1 MWRKITLFSAL
12 PYIRRDPFPSHI
24 MDCLFEG
31 VAGLYLYV
39 RGRVLPAVE
48 GSDMEEACVH
58 LETCKATLLAK
69 ERDLAAQLES
79 LGREALSRKRVG
91 DKVAAKRLVMDRRR
105 ISEKVQRT
113 QSCLSV
119 VDKQL
124 DALQSRELDKELLKS
139 LQLSN
144 QAMKKIGI
152 QGETEEAEKVMGELD
167 DQIAHSAEL
176 TNVLATP
183 LDSDQVDSDT
193 LAFDL
198 DTELQLLEVE
208 YMSGDQTAT
217 PAVSSSMF
225 AEPPAQKPKPVP
237 EEPQDQLFN
246 HPPQKEPSSST
257 DRSIERE
264 AGTRLKPRR
273 ASAVQEESWGAS
285 NTIEEEDGGV
295 FEMDAEA
302 TDESTSLLLR
312 RDATRRKQRTDPRG
326 RFMVPA

>member
-1 MWRKITLFSAL
+1 
-12 PYIRRDPFPSHI
+12 

-58 LETCKATLLAK
+58 LESCKATLLAK
-69 ERDLAAQLES
+69 ERELAAQLES

-208 YMSGDQTAT
+208 YMSGEQTAT
-217 PAVSSSMF
+217 PVVSSSMF
-225 AEPPAQKPKPVP
+225 TDPPAGKTKQVA
-237 EEPQDQLFN
+237 EEPLDQ
-246 HPPQKEPSSST
+246 PQRASHGDQPQRASHGAPRKEPVG
-257 DRSIERE
+257 ELL
-264 AGTRLKPRR
+264 AGTRLKSRR
-273 ASAVQEESWGAS
+273 ASAVQDDLQPWGAS
-285 NTIEEEDGGV
+285 NTIEEEDSGV

-302 TDESTSLLLR
+302 TDENTSLLLR
-312 RDATRRKQRTDPRG
+312 RDATRRKQRNDPRG
-326 RFMVPA
+326 RPVMVPA

>member
-1 MWRKITLFSAL
+1 M
-12 PYIRRDPFPSHI
+12 
-24 MDCLFEG
+24 
-31 VAGLYLYV
+31 YLYV
-39 RGRVLPAVE
+39 RGRVLPAAE
-48 GSDMEEACVH
+48 GSDMEEACLH

-69 ERDLAAQLES
+69 ERELSAQLES

-91 DKVAAKRLVMDRRR
+91 DKVAAKRLVIDRRR

-113 QSCLSV
+113 QSCLLV

-144 QAMKKIGI
+144 QAMKKLGI

-183 LDSDQVDSDT
+183 LDSEQLDSDS

-208 YMSGDQTAT
+208 YMSGDQIAT
-217 PAVSSSMF
+217 PVMSSSMF
-225 AEPPAQKPKPVP
+225 TPSAQKTPPVP
-237 EEPQDQLFN
+237 EEPQED
-246 HPPQKEPSSST
+246 T
-257 DRSIERE
+257 
-264 AGTRLKPRR
+264 ATRLQRDSGSSVMQTNELESGIRFGSKRPSRVR
-273 ASAVQEESWGAS
+273 DGVQTWGESHR
-285 NTIEEEDGGV
+285 IEEEEDVPV
-295 FEMDAEA
+295 FEMDSET
-302 TDESTSLLLR
+302 TDENTSLLLR
-312 RDATRRKQRTDPRG
+312 RDATRRKQRSEPRG
-326 RFMVPA
+326 RHMVSA

>member
-1 MWRKITLFSAL
+1 
-12 PYIRRDPFPSHI
+12 

-31 VAGLYLYV
+31 VAGMYLFV
-39 RGRVLPAVE
+39 RGRVLPAAE
-48 GSDMEEACVH
+48 GSDMEEACLH

-69 ERDLAAQLES
+69 ERELSAQLES
-79 LGREALSRKRVG
+79 LGREALARKRAG
-91 DKVAAKRLVMDRRR
+91 DKVAAKRLVVDRRR

-144 QAMKKIGI
+144 QAMKKLGI

-176 TNVLATP
+176 TSVLAMP
-183 LDSDQVDSDT
+183 LDSEQQDSDS

-198 DTELQLLEVE
+198 DTELQLIEVE
-208 YMSGDQTAT
+208 YMVGDQTTT
-217 PAVSSSMF
+217 PVVSSSMF
-225 AEPPAQKPKPVP
+225 APSAQKTQPAP
-237 EEPQDQLFN
+237 EEPHEDFAAQ
-246 HPPQKEPSSST
+246 PQKDPASSLAKR
-257 DRSIERE
+257 DERE
-264 AGTRLKPRR
+264 SGGSLGSRR
-273 ASAVQEESWGAS
+273 PSRSRNAMQPWGES
-285 NTIEEEDGGV
+285 NRIEEEDDVPV

-302 TDESTSLLLR
+302 TDENTSLLR
-312 RDATRRKQRTDPRG
+312 RDATRRKQRNDPIG
-326 RFMVPA
+326 RHMVPG

>member
-1 MWRKITLFSAL
+1 
-12 PYIRRDPFPSHI
+12 

-58 LETCKATLLAK
+58 LESCKATLLAK
-69 ERDLAAQLES
+69 ERELAAQLES

-167 DQIAHSAEL
+167 DQIAHSVEL

-217 PAVSSSMF
+217 PVVSSSMF
-225 AEPPAQKPKPVP
+225 TDPPAGKTKQVA
-237 EEPQDQLFN
+237 EEPLDQ
-246 HPPQKEPSSST
+246 PQRTSHGDQPQRSSHSDQPQRASHGAPRKEPVG
-257 DRSIERE
+257 ELL
-264 AGTRLKPRR
+264 AGTRLKSRR
-273 ASAVQEESWGAS
+273 ASAVQDDLQPWGAS
-285 NTIEEEDGGV
+285 NTIEEEDSGV

-302 TDESTSLLLR
+302 TDENTSLLLR
-312 RDATRRKQRTDPRG
+312 RDATRRKQRNDSRG
-326 RFMVPA
+326 RPVMVPA

>member
-1 MWRKITLFSAL
+1 
-12 PYIRRDPFPSHI
+12 

-58 LETCKATLLAK
+58 LESCKATLLAK
-69 ERDLAAQLES
+69 ERELAAQLES

-167 DQIAHSAEL
+167 DQIAHSVEL

-208 YMSGDQTAT
+208 YM
-217 PAVSSSMF
+217 
-225 AEPPAQKPKPVP
+225 
-237 EEPQDQLFN
+237 
-246 HPPQKEPSSST
+246 
-257 DRSIERE
+257 
-264 AGTRLKPRR
+264 
-273 ASAVQEESWGAS
+273 
-285 NTIEEEDGGV
+285 
-295 FEMDAEA
+295 
-302 TDESTSLLLR
+302 
-312 RDATRRKQRTDPRG
+312 
-326 RFMVPA
+326 

>member
-1 MWRKITLFSAL
+1 
-12 PYIRRDPFPSHI
+12 

-58 LETCKATLLAK
+58 LESCKATLLAK
-69 ERDLAAQLES
+69 ERELAAQLES

-217 PAVSSSMF
+217 PVVSSSMF
-225 AEPPAQKPKPVP
+225 TDPPVGKTKQVA
-237 EEPQDQLFN
+237 EEPLDQ
-246 HPPQKEPSSST
+246 PQRASHGDQPQRASHGAPRKEPVG
-257 DRSIERE
+257 ELL
-264 AGTRLKPRR
+264 AGTRLKSRR
-273 ASAVQEESWGAS
+273 ASAVQDDLQPWGAS
-285 NTIEEEDGGV
+285 NTIEEEDSGV
-295 FEMDAEA
+295 LEMDAEA
-302 TDESTSLLLR
+302 TDENTSLLLR
-312 RDATRRKQRTDPRG
+312 RDATRRKQRNDPRG
-326 RFMVPA
+326 RPVMVPA

>member
-1 MWRKITLFSAL
+1 
-12 PYIRRDPFPSHI
+12 

-58 LETCKATLLAK
+58 LESCKATLLAK
-69 ERDLAAQLES
+69 ERELAAQLES

-217 PAVSSSMF
+217 PVVSSSMF
-225 AEPPAQKPKPVP
+225 TDPPAGKTKQVA
-237 EEPQDQLFN
+237 EEPLDQ
-246 HPPQKEPSSST
+246 PQRSSHGDQPQRASHGAPRKEPVG
-257 DRSIERE
+257 ELL
-264 AGTRLKPRR
+264 AGTRLKSRR
-273 ASAVQEESWGAS
+273 ASAVQDDLQPWGAS
-285 NTIEEEDGGV
+285 NTIEEEDSGV
-295 FEMDAEA
+295 LEMDAEA
-302 TDESTSLLLR
+302 TDENTSLLLR
-312 RDATRRKQRTDPRG
+312 RDATRRKQRNDPRG
-326 RFMVPA
+326 RPVMVPA